1 MKNFNLRSIGLATAL
16 GLGSIA
22 LIGCT
27 TATRDSQDTPA
38 ISRASMETSVDE
50 TLSRLFGACQYA
62 WNWYVR
68 QRLADWNFNRSR
80 SSYAELSAKFKEDDG
95 QLPRRQASRLGR
107 RRGSRDSPIREAIA
121 GAPSI
126 MGG

>member
-1 MKNFNLRSIGLATAL
+1 
-16 GLGSIA
+16 
-22 LIGCT
+22 
-27 TATRDSQDTPA
+27 
-38 ISRASMETSVDE
+38 METVRRYNYRMYPTRGQCE

-95 QLPRRQASRLGR
+95 QLPRRQASWLGR
-107 RRGSRDSPIREAIA
+107 ERGSRDSPLREVVT
-121 GAPSI
+121 GTPSI